1 MTELLAALKGA
12 AEPTRLRILL
22 LLARAE
28 LTVTELTQVL
38 GQSQPRLSRH
48 LKLMAEAGL
57 IDRFR
62 EGAWVFHRPAADGVG
77 ARLAAEIVTLADE
90 GDPAHQRDLA
100 RLDAILKARTQAA
113 ADYFAANAAEWDRIR
128 SLHVPEQ
135 QVEAALDRIVGP
147 GRIDFM
153 LDVGTGT
160 GRMLELFGPRAA
172 RGLGLDISHE
182 MLSLARA
189 RLDAA
194 GLAQCQVRQGDL
206 HAMALA
212 DGVADLVIFHQ
223 VLHFTADPQAAI
235 AEAGRVLAP
244 GGRLL
249 LIDFLPHERE
259 ELRDLHAH
267 RRLGFSRR
275 EVSAWGRAA
284 NLDLDLVQTFVGDP
298 LTVGIWLGR
307 RPAANITDGP
317 AS

>member
-1 MTELLAALKGA
+1 MTDLLAALKGA
-12 AEPTRLRILL
+12 AESTRLRILL
-22 LLARAE
+22 LVSRAE

-62 EGAWVFHRPAADGVG
+62 EGAWVFHRPAAEGVG
-77 ARLAAEIVTLADE
+77 AALAARIVALAD
-90 GDPAHQRDLA
+90 PADAAHRGDLA
-100 RLDAILKARTQAA
+100 RLDMVLKARTQAA

-135 QVEAALDRIVGP
+135 EVETALDRLIGP
-147 GRIDFM
+147 GPFDFL

-172 RGLGLDISHE
+172 RGLGFDLSHE

-194 GLAQCQVRQGDL
+194 GLAQCQVRHGDL
-206 HAMALA
+206 HAMALG
-212 DGVADLVIFHQ
+212 DGVADLVVCHQ
-223 VLHFTADPQAAI
+223 VLHFAADPQAAI

-244 GGRLL
+244 GGRLVL
-249 LIDFLPHERE
+249 VDFLPHERE
-259 ELRDLHAH
+259 DLRDLHAH
-267 RRLGFSRR
+267 RRLGFTPR
-275 EVSAWGRAA
+275 EIAAWGRAA
-284 NLDLDLVQTFVGDP
+284 GLDFTLAQTLVGDP
-298 LTVGIWLGR
+298 LSVAIWLGR
-307 RPAANITDGP
+307 HAAAEPMDGP
-317 AS
+317 LS

>member
-1 MTELLAALKGA
+1 MTDLLAALKGA

-62 EGAWVFHRPAADGVG
+62 EGAWVFHRPAAEGVG
-77 ARLAAEIVTLADE
+77 ARLAAEIVALSDAEDTTQ
-90 GDPAHQRDLA
+90 QRDLA
-100 RLDAILKARTQAA
+100 RLDAVLKARTQAA
-113 ADYFAANAAEWDRIR
+113 ADYFAANAAQWDRIR

-147 GRIDFM
+147 GRLDFV

-160 GRMLELFGPRAA
+160 GRMLELFGSRAA

-194 GLAQCQVRQGDL
+194 GLAQCQVRQADL

-235 AEAGRVLAP
+235 AEAARVLAP

-249 LIDFLPHERE
+249 LVDFLPHDRE

-275 EVSAWGRAA
+275 EVAAWGRAA
-284 NLDLDLVQTFVGDP
+284 GLDLDLVQTFVGDP

-307 RPAANITDGP
+307 RPAANLTDGP
-317 AS
+317 ST